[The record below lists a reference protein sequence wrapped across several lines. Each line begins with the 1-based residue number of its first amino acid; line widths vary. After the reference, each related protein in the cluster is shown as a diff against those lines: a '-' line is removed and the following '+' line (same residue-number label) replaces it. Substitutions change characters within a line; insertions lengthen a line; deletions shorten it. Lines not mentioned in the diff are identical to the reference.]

1 MGKPI
6 KREFTPWCVIVN
18 SIDEIWAP
26 DLVDMPQFSKWNK
39 RYIYLL
45 MVIDVFSKLL
55 KDYKGESVT
64 ETFDTTVKE
73 GRQPQCLWVD
83 KGREF
88 YNKHLKELLVKNSI
102 KIHST
107 ENE

>member
-6 KREFTPWCVIVN
+6 KREFTLWCVIVN

-55 KDYKGESVT
+55 KDYKGGSVT
-64 ETFDTTVKE
+64 ETFDTIVKE
-73 GRQPQCLWVD
+73 GRQSQCLWVD